1 MVGTNIVLLVKPSA
15 TIVTEVVSALLPFG
29 IKLARYFTEDVPQG
43 KQLTLIVSESNST
56 SGGVVEHLLEINGVL
71 TVLETPWTSDLVK
84 GIDNALDSSGGARF
98 DGRLVDNV
106 ADAFPVVLPL
116 LVAFEESVSGSDRGN
131 QLRLLGAEVGAA
143 LAQDYP
149 HLENCVDVSSALRDG
164 VLPLLNEVAD
174 ATIRNGGIE
183 LQKSIFTRNDLNAAS
198 GTGADGL
205 CAFCEGLMEGFV
217 RISPALANMRVT
229 ETRCRDKGDTCCAFE
244 IE

>member
-1 MVGTNIVLLVKPSA
+1 MGTNIVLLVKPSA

-71 TVLETPWTSDLVK
+71 TVLETPWTSNLIK
-84 GIDNALDSSGGARF
+84 GADKTHGSSGSARF
-98 DGRLVDNV
+98 DTRLVDKL
-106 ADAFPVVLPL
+106 ADAYPVILPL
-116 LVAFEESVSGSDRGN
+116 LVAFEETVGGGDRSN
-131 QLRLLGAEVGAA
+131 QLRLLGAEVGAV
-143 LAQDYP
+143 LAVDYP
-149 HLENCVDVSSALRDG
+149 LLEGCSDATSALRDG

-174 ATIRNGGIE
+174 ARIGNGGVE
-183 LQKSIFTRNDLNAAS
+183 LRKSIFTRNDLNASS

-217 RISPALANMRVT
+217 RIAPSLADTRVI
-229 ETRCRDKGDTCCAFE
+229 ETRCRDKGDTCCAFK